1 MFLWIHFLL
10 IFAIAFAATA
20 LLVPLVRRFSES
32 HGIVDEP
39 GPRRVNRRPVPRMG
53 GVAMF
58 GGLIVAV
65 AVEYVLERA
74 GVFSGHLY
82 VGGHVDPKIVGIL
95 VGLVVIVIVGI
106 VDDVVTLK
114 PLPKFIGQI
123 VAACVIAGTGT
134 VLHTFHFPGSSL
146 VVDFGI
152 WAYPITVIY
161 LVCFI
166 NIINLID
173 GLDGLAAGI
182 TGMASITLFI
192 MFVSL
197 RQGDAA
203 LFAVV
208 TAAIAFA
215 FLVYNFYPA
224 SIFMGD
230 SGSMLLGLLLG
241 SVSLIGTTRLLSI
254 TLLIV
259 PIIIAFV
266 PVVDTAAAIVRRLR
280 RHESIVSPDAGH
292 IHHRLLKRGYSQR
305 TAVLLI
311 YLWTAF
317 LCAGTLLMWV
327 LGGAAKIVI
336 FCILFVTSAFIIH
349 RLGLFGPIRQR
360 HGRGDVIFDTNGI
373 DPEHEVPDEEPADRQ

>member
-10 IFAIAFAATA
+10 IFVIAFVATA
-20 LLVPLVRRFSES
+20 LFVPVVRSFAQKY
-32 HGIVDEP
+32 GIVDEP

-53 GVAMF
+53 GIAMF
-58 GGLIVAV
+58 GGMIVAV
-65 AVEYVLERA
+65 LFEYVLERL

-82 VGGHVDPKIVGIL
+82 LDGHIDPKVVGI
-95 VGLVVIVIVGI
+95 VAGLTVIVIVGVI
-106 VDDVVTLK
+106 DDVRTLK
-114 PLPKFIGQI
+114 PLSKFIGQVI
-123 VAACVIAGTGT
+123 AACVITGTGT
-134 VLHTFHFPGSSL
+134 MLHTFHFPGSTL
-146 VVDFGI
+146 VIDLGI

-166 NIINLID
+166 NVINLID

-182 TGMASITLFI
+182 TGLASVTLFI

-215 FLVYNFYPA
+215 FLIYNFYPA

-259 PIIIAFV
+259 PVIIAFV

-280 RHESIVSPDAGH
+280 KHESITSADAGH
-292 IHHRLLKRGYSQR
+292 IHHRLLRRGYSQR

-311 YLWTAF
+311 YLWTTF

-327 LGGAAKIVI
+327 LGGTAKIII
-336 FCILFVTSAFIIH
+336 FFVLFITSAIIVWK
-349 RLGLFGPIRQR
+349 LGLFGPIRQR
-360 HGRGDVIFDTNGI
+360 HGRGNVVFDTDGV
-373 DPEHEVPDEEPADRQ
+373 DPDHEVTGDESADER